1 VAAAQLIN
9 KSFRGVYMVS
19 ENSALSRA
27 RIGVPSC
34 SIAAAVAA
42 ILASVPAQQ
51 AFAQE
56 AAGADQV
63 SEVVITGSRIVRR
76 DYQSDSPIVTMS
88 SDALSNTS
96 EVGVEQSLNKMPQF
110 VPGQNQ
116 FSDAGS
122 ITVTPRTTP
131 GIATANLRGLGSNRT
146 LVLLDGRRTQPANA
160 SMVVDLN
167 TIPQAAIDNVEII
180 TGGAGSTYGAD
191 AVSGVVNFKLKR
203 NFQGLT
209 TDAQFGMTER
219 GDGEQTAVSALLGSN
234 FAEGRGNAMIGITY
248 TRREQVIR
256 EDVPFFAQALT
267 DPYLSAAQFLNFPGF
282 TQGPPGNITNSTAG
296 VAPRQAVMDSIFVPR
311 GYSPGD
317 VLNTTPV
324 YFNTA
329 ATTDGATL
337 FALPQGR
344 VSGKLSPGYLGG
356 TYPDAKYVVSN
367 YLTGARTLTTNNRGG
382 TLQVPLTRYSLFTNA
397 HYSLNDNAEAYVQAS
412 FDENQTSTR
421 FGDFVPAGN
430 QWGVTIPFGDG
441 LYAPSLDTTTGKTK
455 AAYLPGGQ
463 YGLNCNPTG
472 GCTNSQAFPVPS
484 QLATLLNGRADLS
497 KPADVQA
504 AANNANWTYNYNLMY
519 MPQRGL
525 KNTQDTYEILAGLR
539 GKLGFGDW
547 TYDFFASRGDTSVQ
561 TEYQGFTD
569 AASYQALIALPNYG
583 KGQDFNNGR
592 LGVLA
597 HCTTGLNP
605 FVNTGVSQDC
615 IDIIDSNAQLTSKL
629 GQTQAEL
636 DVQGGL
642 FDLPAGNLRMAAGVD
657 YRKDDYQYL
666 PDQSMKTTDITT
678 VVAGQFDTTET
689 RGEITV
695 KEIYGEL
702 LAPVLRN
709 VPFAK
714 NLELNAGYRFSDYD
728 INAGS
733 DSTWKLTANWDIND
747 FIKFRGGRQ
756 VANRAPNI
764 SELYSPAVFEV
775 VAWTDHD
782 PCSNLTRATY
792 GNMAANANRAKVNTL
807 CSQLPGVDG
816 KPNNFAGFGNGY
828 IGQNQVYFPLGRDL
842 TQGNI
847 NLQSEKA
854 KTWTAGVVLR
864 SPFESD
870 ALKDIQWSVD
880 WYSINVDGA
889 ISTATTSYVYQEC
902 FNAFGTNPNYDP
914 NNTFCQRIIRDGT
927 NGNWLA
933 TQAQFINL
941 SKVSTSGID
950 TTFDYRIRTPFFGG
964 RSGALSVNLNASW
977 LSSYDVQVAPSLPS
991 FSYKDSIG
999 SQYGALYKYKT
1010 LTNIGYA
1017 VGGASVNLSWRHLPK
1032 IRHNSLVTNPLST
1045 TSPTSSYELFGLTGR
1060 WSINDTWTVRGG
1072 VDNLFDR
1079 QPVLVGANWVPT
1091 ATGSGV
1097 TSAAGTTDTSN
1108 YDIIGRRY
1116 YLGFNAKF

>member
-1 VAAAQLIN
+1 
-9 KSFRGVYMVS
+9 MVS
-19 ENSALSRA
+19 RNFALLQG
-27 RIGVPSC
+27 RIGMPLC
-34 SIAAAVAA
+34 SVAAAVAA
-42 ILASVPAQQ
+42 VLSTVQP

-56 AAGADQV
+56 AGATDGLT
-63 SEVVITGSRIVRR
+63 EVVVTGSRIVRR
-76 DYQSDSPIVTMS
+76 DYNSDSPVVTLS
-88 SDALSNTS
+88 SDALANTS

-122 ITVTPRTTP
+122 ITVTPRTSP
-131 GIATANLRGLGSNRT
+131 GIATANLRGLGANRT

-167 TIPQAAIDNVEII
+167 TIPTAAIDNIEII

-234 FAEGRGNAMIGITY
+234 FAEGKGNAMIGITY
-248 TRREQVIR
+248 TRREEVIR

-282 TQGPPGNITNSTAG
+282 VQGIPGNITNSPAG
-296 VAPRQAVMDSIFVPR
+296 GAPTQLAMDSVFVPK
-311 GYSPGD
+311 GYAAGD
-317 VLNTTPV
+317 VLNTTAV

-329 ATTDGATL
+329 ATTDGSTL

-344 VSGKLSPGYLGG
+344 VDGKLSPGYLGG
-356 TYPDAKYVVSN
+356 TYPGAKYVVSN
-367 YLTGARTLTTNNRGG
+367 FNTGAKTLTTNNTGG

-397 HYSLNDNAEAYVQAS
+397 HYSVTDNVEAYVQAS
-412 FDENQTSTR
+412 FDENKTSTR
-421 FGDFVPAGN
+421 FGDWVPAGN
-430 QWGVTIPFGDG
+430 QWGVTIPYGTG
-441 LYAPSLDTTTGKTK
+441 VYAPSVDTATNLTR
-455 AAYLPGGQ
+455 AAYLSGGQ
-463 YGLNCNPTG
+463 FGLNCPTTG
-472 GCTNSQAFPVPS
+472 GCTNSQAFPVSPE
-484 QLATLLNGRADLS
+484 LAALLSNRAT
-497 KPADVQA
+497 PAMTPA
-504 AANNANWTYNYNLMY
+504 AALAANNANWTYNYNLLY

-525 KNTQDTYEILAGLR
+525 TNTQDTYEILAGLR
-539 GKLGFGDW
+539 GKLGVKDW
-547 TYDFFASRGDTSVQ
+547 TYDFFASRGDTTVA

-569 AASYQALIALPNYG
+569 AASYQTLISLPNYG

-615 IDIIDSNAQLTSKL
+615 TDIIDSNAQLTSKL
-629 GQTQAEL
+629 AQTQAEL

-642 FDLPAGNLRMAAGVD
+642 FDLPAGNLRFAAGVD

-666 PDQSMKTTDITT
+666 PDQGMKTTDITT

-695 KEIYGEL
+695 KEVYGEI
-702 LAPVLRN
+702 LAPILKDL
-709 VPFAK
+709 PFVK

-728 INAGS
+728 IHAGS
-733 DSTWKLTANWDIND
+733 DSTWKLTANWDVND
-747 FIKFRGGRQ
+747 FVKFRGGRQ

-775 VAWTDHD
+775 VNWTDHD

-792 GNMAANANRAKVNTL
+792 GNMVSNLNRAKVNTL

-816 KPNNFAGFGNGY
+816 KPNGYTGFNANY
-828 IGQNQVYFPLGRDL
+828 VGQNAVYFPLGRDL

-847 NLQSEKA
+847 DLNSEKA

-864 SPFESD
+864 SPFESN
-870 ALKDIQWSVD
+870 ALKDILWSVD

-914 NNTFCQRIIRDGT
+914 NNTFCQRIIRDGL

-933 TQAQFINL
+933 TKAQFVNL
-941 SKVSTSGID
+941 SKVNTSGVD
-950 TTFDYRIRTPFFGG
+950 TTFDYRIRTPFFGD
-964 RSGALSVNLNASW
+964 RTGALSVNINASW
-977 LSSYDVQVAPSLPS
+977 LLSYDVQVAASLPS

-999 SQYGALYKYKT
+999 SQYGAQYKYKT
-1010 LTNIGYA
+1010 ITNIGYA
-1017 VGGASVNLSWRHLPK
+1017 VGGASVNLSWRHLPQ

-1072 VDNLFDR
+1072 VDNLMDR
-1079 QPVLVGANWVPT
+1079 KPVLVGANWVPT
-1091 ATGSGV
+1091 AAGSGV

-1108 YDIIGRRY
+1108 YDIVGRRY